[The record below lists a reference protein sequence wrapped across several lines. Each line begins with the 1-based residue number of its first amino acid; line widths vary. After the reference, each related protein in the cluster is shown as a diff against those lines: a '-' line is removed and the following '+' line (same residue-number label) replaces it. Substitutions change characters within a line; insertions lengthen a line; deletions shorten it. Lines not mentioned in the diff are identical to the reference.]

1 MTESV
6 CLRYNAPRSGFIGL
20 EDAMF
25 DARAIR
31 RVDKLFL
38 SAVVLLTLIGIAFI
52 WSTTHYITF
61 RTHLA
66 QTQVKW
72 LCMSLVVFVIVLAV
86 DYKHLRTLAYPIYIL
101 TLAALAYVLLF
112 GEVRQHARRWITLF
126 GYNLQPSEFAK
137 IAVVLALARYLQYRR
152 DHRKLTGLIL
162 PFLMVLVPMGLIVR
176 EPDLGTTLVFLPALF
191 VMLYVAGASVKHLG
205 AVVAAGV
212 VCAPLMW
219 RYAMSPRQQG
229 RILGFI
235 DPLAR
240 ASREGWH
247 VRQSLAAI
255 VSGGWTGEGFASG
268 SPVLLNR
275 GFAAHT
281 DFIFSV
287 IAHECGFLGAL
298 VVLLLLFLLFSRGV
312 EIAGAT
318 REPFGRYA
326 CAGLLTILAFQTLVN
341 IGMTIRLCPITGL
354 TLPFVSYGGSSLLSC
369 FVMAAII
376 LNVGMRRK
384 AVMVPE

>member
-1 MTESV
+1 M
-6 CLRYNAPRSGFIGL
+6 
-20 EDAMF
+20 MF
-25 DARAIR
+25 DVRAIR
-31 RVDKLFL
+31 RLDKLFL
-38 SAVVLLTLIGIAFI
+38 IAILLLSLIGIAFI
-52 WSTTHYITF
+52 WSTTHYITY

-72 LCMSLVVFVIVLAV
+72 LAISLVAFAAILTV

-101 TLAALAYVLLF
+101 TVLALIYVLVF
-112 GEVRQHARRWITLF
+112 GEVRQNARRWITLF

-152 DHRKLTGLIL
+152 NQRKLTGLIV
-162 PFLMVLVPMGLIVR
+162 PFLIVLVPMGLIVV

-205 AVVAAGV
+205 AVVAAGAA
-212 VCAPLMW
+212 CAPLMW
-219 RYAMSPRQQG
+219 IYAMSPRQQG

-235 DPLAR
+235 NPLGY

-255 VSGGWTGEGFASG
+255 VSGGWTGQGFSSG

-281 DFIFSV
+281 DFIYSV
-287 IAHECGFLGAL
+287 IAHETGFLGAV
-298 VVLLLLFLLFSRGV
+298 VVLLLIFLMFSRGV
-312 EIAGAT
+312 EIAGVT
-318 REPFGRYA
+318 REPFGRYV

-341 IGMTIRLCPITGL
+341 IAMTIRLCPITGL

-369 FVMAAII
+369 FMMAAII
-376 LNVGMRRK
+376 LSVGMRRK
-384 AVMVPE
+384 AVMAPG